1 MKKRSVPIIFII
13 AALILDFRVFDLL
26 GITKYAPDCLTAV
39 FAALALAYGIV
50 PMALSGLILGLVIDA
65 VANPYV
71 GWTAAMLAL
80 TALAGGCLRG
90 KYFADNAVIPGVTAA
105 VLVFLRENIVY
116 AFCKLM
122 GRQVTGY
129 AALLGTHMLPS
140 AILTGLLCAGLYLI
154 ARKGGTPVERADM
167 LRQEED

>member
-1 MKKRSVPIIFII
+1 MKKRWVPIIFII
-13 AALILDFRVFDLL
+13 AALILDFWVFDLL

-65 VANPYV
+65 AANPYV
-71 GWTAAMLAL
+71 
-80 TALAGGCLRG
+80 
-90 KYFADNAVIPGVTAA
+90 GVTAA